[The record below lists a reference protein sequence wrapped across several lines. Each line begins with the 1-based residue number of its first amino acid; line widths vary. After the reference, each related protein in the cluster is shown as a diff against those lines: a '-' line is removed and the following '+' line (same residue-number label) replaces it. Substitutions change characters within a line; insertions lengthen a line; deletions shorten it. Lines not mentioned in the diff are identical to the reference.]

1 MSPVVIIV
9 IYNNERPYNERPFDG
24 SGMSKIMVPVSS
36 IQKWD
41 TGFSD
46 GILEFLNPG
55 VPGCR
60 KNFNFR
66 RC

>member
-1 MSPVVIIV
+1 MSPVVIV
-9 IYNNERPYNERPFDG
+9 IYNNERPYNYFDG

-46 GILEFLNPG
+46 GILEL
-55 VPGCR
+55 
-60 KNFNFR
+60 
-66 RC
+66 